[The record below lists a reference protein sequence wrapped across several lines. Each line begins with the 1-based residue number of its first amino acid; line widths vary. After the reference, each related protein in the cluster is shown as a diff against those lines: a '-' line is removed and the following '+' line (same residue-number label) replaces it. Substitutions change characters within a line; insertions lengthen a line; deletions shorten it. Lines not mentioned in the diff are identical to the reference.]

1 MLEAIKTALNL
12 DTILISIIINV
23 LVLTPVLWIAGR
35 ILVGGSKAKFID
47 ALWIVILGTVIWAVF
62 SAFVSGIIASIILL
76 IMWLG
81 LIKHFYDCGWLK
93 ALIISIV
100 AVVIFAVISL
110 ILGIIIGIAIFTIG
124 I

>member
-1 MLEAIKTALNL
+1 MEVIKIALNL
-12 DTILISIIINV
+12 DTILISIIVNV

-35 ILVGGSKAKFID
+35 ILVGGSKARFID
-47 ALWIVILGTVIWAVF
+47 ALWIVILGTIIGAVF